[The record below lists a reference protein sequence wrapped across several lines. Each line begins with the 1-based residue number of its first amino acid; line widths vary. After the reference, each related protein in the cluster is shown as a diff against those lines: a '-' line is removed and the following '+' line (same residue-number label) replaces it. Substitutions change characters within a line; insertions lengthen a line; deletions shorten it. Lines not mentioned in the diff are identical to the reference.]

1 MSERLMGL
9 TETFIPPIT
18 KLSSLFK
25 TPKKLLRLQW
35 AKLKFRFINYGTLM
49 VIKFSSPQAGKR
61 WYNKAYKINRR
72 QVLPKAMSLHTEIY
86 AAFAEGDARK
96 LRELC
101 ADGMYES
108 FRARIATRQKGEVLK
123 WELLKYNKKP
133 KVVSD
138 RAVMVPGM
146 AGMAV
151 RQAVVRIASQQRLT
165 RLVGGRVVK
174 GSGEKKDLCEYVVV
188 QSNVDKWEGK
198 GWKVWGTTKETTL
211 QDIERWKKA

>member
-1 MSERLMGL
+1 MYL
-9 TETFIPPIT
+9 TETFVPPIL
-18 KLSSLFK
+18 KLSSPFK
-25 TPKKLLRLQW
+25 TPTKFLRLQW
-35 AKLKFRFINYGTLM
+35 SKLKHSFLNYGSLM
-49 VIKFSSPQAGKR
+49 AVKFSSPQAGKR

-86 AAFAEGDARK
+86 AAFAEGDVRK

-123 WELLKYNKKP
+123 WELLKYNRNP

-138 RAVMVPGM
+138 RAVMAPGTG
-146 AGMAV
+146 AAV

-165 RLVGGRVVK
+165 RLVGGRLVR

-211 QDIERWKKA
+211 QDIEGWKKA